1 MLPVS
6 IRIFKMDAL
15 IYILLFSIISI
26 LILSIAVLHF
36 IIKFLHG
43 MKIVFKDIQLR
54 VDHIFN
60 NQNKID
66 YIYKRVKKTEKKMH
80 LALDFSLD
88 CGIL

>member
-15 IYILLFSIISI
+15 IYILLFIIISI

-54 VDHIFN
+54 VDHLFN

-66 YIYKRVKKTEKKMH
+66 YIYKRVKKTEKKNGY
-80 LALDFSLD
+80 SREV
-88 CGIL
+88 

>member
-26 LILSIAVLHF
+26 LILSIAVLYF

-43 MKIVFKDIQLR
+43 MKIVFKDIQR
-54 VDHIFN
+54 GVDHILN
-60 NQNKID
+60 NQNKVD
-66 YIYKRVKKTEKKMH
+66 YIYKRVKKTEQKNEY
-80 LALDFSLD
+80 SREV
-88 CGIL
+88 

>member
-15 IYILLFSIISI
+15 IYILLFIIISI

-43 MKIVFKDIQLR
+43 MKIVFKDIQLG
-54 VDHIFN
+54 VDHILN
-60 NQNKID
+60 NQNKVD
-66 YIYKRVKKTEKKMH
+66 YIYKRVKKTEKK
-80 LALDFSLD
+80 S
-88 CGIL
+88 GYSREV

>member
-15 IYILLFSIISI
+15 IYILLFIIISI
-26 LILSIAVLHF
+26 LIFSIAVLHF

-60 NQNKID
+60 NLNKID
-66 YIYKRVKKTEKKMH
+66 YIYKRVKKTEKKNGY
-80 LALDFSLD
+80 SREV
-88 CGIL
+88 

>member
-15 IYILLFSIISI
+15 IYILLFIIISI

-43 MKIVFKDIQLR
+43 MKIVFKDIQLG
-54 VDHIFN
+54 VDHILN
-60 NQNKID
+60 NQNKVD
-66 YIYKRVKKTEKKMH
+66 YIYKRVKKTEKKNEYPRK
-80 LALDFSLD
+80 
-88 CGIL
+88 I

>member
-15 IYILLFSIISI
+15 IYILLFIIISI

-60 NQNKID
+60 NQNKVD
-66 YIYKRVKKTEKKMH
+66 YIYKRVKKTEKKNGY
-80 LALDFSLD
+80 SREV
-88 CGIL
+88 

>member
-15 IYILLFSIISI
+15 IYILLFIIISI

-43 MKIVFKDIQLR
+43 MKIVFKDIQLG
-54 VDHIFN
+54 VDHILN
-60 NQNKID
+60 NQNKVD
-66 YIYKRVKKTEKKMH
+66 YIYKRVKKTEQKNEY
-80 LALDFSLD
+80 SREV
-88 CGIL
+88 

>member
-15 IYILLFSIISI
+15 IYILLFIIISI

-66 YIYKRVKKTEKKMH
+66 YIYKRVKKTEKKNGY
-80 LALDFSLD
+80 SREV
-88 CGIL
+88 

>member
-15 IYILLFSIISI
+15 IYILLFIIISI

-43 MKIVFKDIQLR
+43 MKIVFKDIQR
-54 VDHIFN
+54 GVDHILN
-60 NQNKID
+60 NQNKVD
-66 YIYKRVKKTEKKMH
+66 YIYKRVKKTEQKNEY
-80 LALDFSLD
+80 SREV
-88 CGIL
+88 

>member
-15 IYILLFSIISI
+15 IYILLFIIISI

-43 MKIVFKDIQLR
+43 MKIVFKDIQLG
-54 VDHIFN
+54 VDHILN
-60 NQNKID
+60 NQNKVD
-66 YIYKRVKKTEKKMH
+66 YIYKRVKKTEKKNGY
-80 LALDFSLD
+80 SREV
-88 CGIL
+88 

>member
-26 LILSIAVLHF
+26 LILSIAVLYF

-43 MKIVFKDIQLR
+43 MKIVFKDIQLG
-54 VDHIFN
+54 VDHILN
-60 NQNKID
+60 NQNKVD
-66 YIYKRVKKTEKKMH
+66 YIYKRVKKTEQKNEY
-80 LALDFSLD
+80 SREV
-88 CGIL
+88 

>member
-15 IYILLFSIISI
+15 IYILLFIIISI

-43 MKIVFKDIQLR
+43 MKIVFKDIQR
-54 VDHIFN
+54 GVDHILN
-60 NQNKID
+60 NQNKVD
-66 YIYKRVKKTEKKMH
+66 YIYKRVKKTEKK
-80 LALDFSLD
+80 S
-88 CGIL
+88 GYSREV